1 MLLKVALS
9 SIISHGAMD
18 FYLMKE
24 LNVLLLYILNIFV
37 YNYLLIFNKEIFM
50 AVFYLLSCYHFG
62 KDFQIMTQEYDGLVN
77 WSGPYMLA
85 ITVDC
90 VDGVK
95 VWHSVLEFIGM
106 DVFSSSALIN
116 LVFCIRLI
124 SMVGIVFTKNPL
136 IILFCCGATIVN
148 SYLTLYQSVILYMST
163 IHVPL
168 ALCQFYQKF
177 GLAPVR
183 IWFIFTILLSAVKW
197 NVIITENISI
207 SIISMT
213 MSHMIL
219 ISIFQY

>member
-1 MLLKVALS
+1 MLLKIALS
-9 SIISHGAMD
+9 SIISHGTMD
-18 FYLMKE
+18 FYLMKK

-37 YNYLLIFNKEIFM
+37 YNYFLMFNKEIFM
-50 AVFYLLSCYHFG
+50 AFFYLLSCYHFG
-62 KDFQIMTQEYDGLVN
+62 KDFEIMTQDSNGLVN
-77 WSGPYMLA
+77 WAGSYMLA

-90 VDGVK
+90 IDGIK
-95 VWHSVLEFIGM
+95 VWHNVLEFIGL
-106 DVFSSSALIN
+106 DIVSSSALIN
-116 LVFCIRLI
+116 LVFCIRMI
-124 SMVGIVFTKNPL
+124 SMTGIVFTQNPI

-168 ALCQFYQKF
+168 ALCQFYRSF
-177 GLAPVR
+177 GLTPIR
-183 IWFIFTILLSAVKW
+183 IWFFFTILLSSMKW
-197 NVIITENISI
+197 DVIINENIST